1 MENETTTEKE
11 ILVVKICPTEE
22 FLRKEYDGY
31 DEDAYSSDDIDI
43 MFNQNCEI
51 IEVEE
56 GDDFDIPEDHYGLL
70 DSENEYFDSLD
81 FDSRPIGSLYHG
93 IYRFE
98 KKYDKLFDSEKHI
111 ITPIKGGYITYL

>member
-1 MENETTTEKE
+1 MNEEHTEKE
-11 ILVVKICPTEE
+11 ILFVKICPTEE

-31 DEDAYSSDDIDI
+31 DEDAYGNDDIDL

-70 DSENEYFDSLD
+70 VSENEYYDSLD
-81 FDSRPIGSLYHG
+81 FDSMPIGTLYYG
-93 IYRFE
+93 TYRFE
-98 KKYDKLFDSEKHI
+98 KKYDRIFDSEKLI
-111 ITPIKGGYITYL
+111 ITPLNDGHMTYL